1 MTIKLN
7 HTIVHA
13 RDKRASAEFLADIL
27 GLGPLVPFGP
37 FLGVQTQNEVTLDFL
52 ETDEEIQTQHYA
64 FLISE
69 SEFDEI
75 FGRIKARKL
84 AYWADPGRQQ
94 RNTINTRDG
103 GRGVYFEDPAGNLL
117 EILTRPYGSGK

>member
-27 GLGPLVPFGP
+27 GLGPPVAFGP
-37 FLGVQTQNEVTLDFL
+37 FLGVQTGNEVTLDFL
-52 ETDEEIQTQHYA
+52 ETDEDIQTQHYA

-69 SEFDEI
+69 AEFDEI
-75 FGRIKARKL
+75 FARIKAL
-84 AYWADPGRQQ
+84 YA
-94 RNTINTRDG
+94 TLDG
-103 GRGVYFEDPAGNLL
+103 
-117 EILTRPYGSGK
+117 